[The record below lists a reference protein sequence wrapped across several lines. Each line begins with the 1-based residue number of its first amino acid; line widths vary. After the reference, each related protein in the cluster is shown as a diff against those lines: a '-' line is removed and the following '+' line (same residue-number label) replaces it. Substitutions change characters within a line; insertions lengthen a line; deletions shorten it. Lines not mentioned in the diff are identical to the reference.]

1 MPVRALAPGRQ
12 LRYAFAPAKPVC
24 IDTRLATQYR
34 GPLMAMSREDLLG
47 YLARL
52 GVETQTVEHPPLFT
66 VEDSR
71 KLRGE
76 IPGAHTKNLFL
87 KCKKG
92 QLWLVTALED
102 ASIDLKSLHHK
113 LGSGRLSFGSA
124 ELLGEVLG
132 VTPGAVSTFGVIN
145 DTENRVSVVLDEG
158 LMRFDRINL
167 HPLVNT
173 ATIGISRE
181 GLISFLRS
189 CGHPPKILALG
200 ETV

>member
-1 MPVRALAPGRQ
+1 MAITRENLFSHLAALG
-12 LRYAFAPAKPVC
+12 
-24 IDTRLATQYR
+24 I
-34 GPLMAMSREDLLG
+34 
-47 YLARL
+47 
-52 GVETQTVEHPPLFT
+52 ETETVEHPPLFT

-71 KLRGE
+71 ALRGE

-102 ASIDLKSLHHK
+102 ARIDLKTLHHK

-132 VTPGAVSTFGVIN
+132 LTPGSVSTFGVIN
-145 DTENRVSVVLDEG
+145 DIENRVSVVLDEA
-158 LMRFDRINL
+158 LMWYHRINL

-173 ATIGISRE
+173 AITGISRE
-181 GLISFLRS
+181 GLISFLSS

>member
-1 MPVRALAPGRQ
+1 MPRLPPCT
-12 LRYAFAPAKPVC
+12 AFDKAHISLTTTFAEA
-24 IDTRLATQYR
+24 R
-34 GPLMAMSREDLLG
+34 MAWTREDLLTH
-47 YLARL
+47 LAAL
-52 GVETQTVEHPPLFT
+52 GIETATVEHPPLFT
-66 VEDSR
+66 VEESR
-71 KLRGE
+71 ALRGE

-102 ASIDLKSLHHK
+102 TPIDLKTLHHK

-132 VTPGAVSTFGVIN
+132 LTPGSVSTFGVIN
-145 DTENRVSVVLDEG
+145 DTGNRVSVVLDEA
-158 LMRFDRINL
+158 LMRHERINL

-173 ATIGISRE
+173 ATTAVSRQ
-181 GLISFLRS
+181 GLISFLSS

-200 ETV
+200 ERL

>member
-1 MPVRALAPGRQ
+1 MAL
-12 LRYAFAPAKPVC
+12 
-24 IDTRLATQYR
+24 D
-34 GPLMAMSREDLLG
+34 REDLLNH
-47 YLARL
+47 LAML
-52 GVETQTVEHPPLFT
+52 GIETHTVEHPPLFT
-66 VEDSR
+66 VEESR
-71 KLRGE
+71 ALRGE

-102 ASIDLKSLHHK
+102 TRIDLKTLHQK

-132 VTPGAVSTFGVIN
+132 LTPGSVSTFGVIN
-145 DTENRVSVVLDEG
+145 DTQSRVTVVLDEG
-158 LMRFDRINL
+158 LMRFERINL

-173 ATIGISRE
+173 ATTGISRD
-181 GLISFLRS
+181 GLISFLSS

-200 ETV
+200 ERV